1 MYLGKT
7 RLGNMERNYYRGS
20 MADDG
25 LSWIEK
31 LLHHFWIG
39 SLIMMIIVG
48 VSIVLLIGY
57 LVALSTPIFK
67 LEDVSFKGIKRVSQA
82 QLLQKGGLENG
93 VNLLALNLSEVK
105 KNMESTPWVKKVYLH
120 RELPNKLQVVV
131 TEQQPV
137 FLVPTQQDLYYLNE
151 EGLLFKKSEIKE
163 RASIPILTGLGKK
176 DWTPDGQLNP
186 AIHQELVS
194 LQRLLS
200 QGRDPFYPNKIS
212 EIHYDPDCGFSIF
225 TLERGIRITLGKEE
239 IPARIKRLERVW
251 AELEKRSDQS
261 QLKGI
266 SLQFGQ
272 RVIVHGLRSRS
283 QDTVRRESVKRKV

>member
-1 MYLGKT
+1 
-7 RLGNMERNYYRGS
+7 MERNYYRGS
-20 MADDG
+20 MADVG

-31 LLHHFWIG
+31 LMHHFWIG

-137 FLVPTQQDLYYLNE
+137 FLVPIQQDLYYLNE
-151 EGLLFKKSEIKE
+151 EGLLFKKSEMKE
-163 RASIPILTGLGKK
+163 GASIPILTGLEKK
-176 DWTPDGQLNP
+176 DWTPTGQLNP

-272 RVIVHGLRSRS
+272 RVIVHGLRSKS
-283 QDTVRRESVKRKV
+283 QNTVRRESVEA

>member
-1 MYLGKT
+1 
-7 RLGNMERNYYRGS
+7 
-20 MADDG
+20 MADAG
-25 LSWIEK
+25 LSWIDK
-31 LLHHFWIG
+31 LMHHFWIG

-105 KNMESTPWVKKVYLH
+105 KNMETTPWIKKVFLH

-131 TEQQPV
+131 TEHQPV
-137 FLVPTQQDLYYLNE
+137 FLVPIQPDLYYLNE
-151 EGLLFKKSEIKE
+151 EGYLFKKSEVKE
-163 RASIPILTGLGKK
+163 GASIPILTGLEKK
-176 DWTPDGQLNP
+176 DWTPTGHLNP
-186 AIHQELVS
+186 SIHQDLVS

-200 QGRDPFYPNKIS
+200 QGGDPFYPNKIS
-212 EIHYDPDCGFSIF
+212 EIHYDPDCGFSFF

-239 IPARIKRLERVW
+239 FPARIKRLERVW
-251 AELEKRSDQS
+251 AELEKRSDQF
-261 QLKGI
+261 QLRGI

-272 RVIVHGLRSRS
+272 RVIVHGLRSKS
-283 QDTVRRESVKRKV
+283 QNTVRRKA

>member
-1 MYLGKT
+1 
-7 RLGNMERNYYRGS
+7 MERNYYRGS
-20 MADDG
+20 MADAG

-31 LLHHFWIG
+31 LMHHFWIG

-131 TEQQPV
+131 TEQQAV
-137 FLVPTQQDLYYLNE
+137 FLIQIQPDLYYLNE
-151 EGLLFKKSEIKE
+151 EGHLFKKSEVKE
-163 RASIPILTGLGKK
+163 GASIPILTGLEKK
-176 DWTPDGQLNP
+176 DWTPAGQLKP
-186 AIHQELVS
+186 SLHQELVS

-200 QGRDPFYPNKIS
+200 QGKDPFYPNKIS
-212 EIHYDPDCGFSIF
+212 EIHYDPDCGFSLF

-272 RVIVHGLRSRS
+272 RVIVHGLRPKS
-283 QDTVRRESVKRKV
+283 QKGV

>member
-20 MADDG
+20 VTEAG
-25 LSWIEK
+25 LSWMER
-31 LLHHFWIG
+31 LMHHFWIG

-105 KNMESTPWVKKVYLH
+105 KNMESTPWVKSVFLH

-131 TEQQPV
+131 TEHHPI
-137 FLVPTQQDLYYLNE
+137 FLVLVQQDLYYLNE
-151 EGLLFKKSEIKE
+151 EGLLFKKLEMKE
-163 RASIPILTGLGKK
+163 GASIPLLTGLEKK
-176 DWTPDGQLNP
+176 DWIPTGQLRP
-186 AIHQELVS
+186 FILQELVS
-194 LQRLLS
+194 LQRVLS
-200 QGRDPFYPNKIS
+200 QGGDPFYPNKLS
-212 EIHYDPDCGFSIF
+212 EIHYDPDCGFSLF
-225 TLERGIRITLGKEE
+225 TMERAIRITLGKEE

-251 AELEKRSDQS
+251 AELEKRPNPLL
-261 QLKGI
+261 LKGI

-272 RVIVHGLRSRS
+272 RIIVHGLRSKS
-283 QDTVRRESVKRKV
+283 LKGV

>member
-7 RLGNMERNYYRGS
+7 RLGNLEHNYYRGS
-20 MADDG
+20 GSDAG
-25 LSWIEK
+25 LSWMEK
-31 LLHHFWIG
+31 LKHQFWIG

-93 VNLLALNLSEVK
+93 VNLLALNLSTVK
-105 KNMESTPWVKKVYLH
+105 KNMESIPWVKSVYLH

-131 TEQQPV
+131 SEQQAV
-137 FLVPTQQDLYYLNE
+137 FLVPVQQDLYYLNE
-151 EGLLFKKSEIKE
+151 EGLLFKKSEMNE
-163 RASIPILTGLGKK
+163 GASIPLLTGLEKRN
-176 DWTPDGQLNP
+176 WTPTGQLNP
-186 AIHQELVS
+186 SIHQELVS
-194 LQRLLS
+194 LQKVLS
-200 QGRDPFYPNKIS
+200 QGGDPFYPNKLS
-212 EIHYDPDCGFSIF
+212 EIHYDPDCGFSLF
-225 TLERGIRITLGKEE
+225 TRERGIRITLGKEE

-251 AELEKRSDQS
+251 AELEKRPNQLL
-261 QLKGI
+261 LKGI

-272 RVIVHGLRSRS
+272 RIIVHGLRSKS
-283 QDTVRRESVKRKV
+283 PKGV

>member
-137 FLVPTQQDLYYLNE
+137 FLVPAQQDLYYLNE

-163 RASIPILTGLGKK
+163 RASLPILTGLGKK

-212 EIHYDPDCGFSIF
+212 EIHYDPDCGFSLF

-283 QDTVRRESVKRKV
+283 QKGA

>member
-7 RLGNMERNYYRGS
+7 RLGNIERNYYRGS
-20 MADDG
+20 LADTG

-31 LLHHFWIG
+31 LMHHFWIG

-137 FLVPTQQDLYYLNE
+137 FLVPIQPDLYYLNE
-151 EGLLFKKSEIKE
+151 EGLLFKKSEMKE
-163 RASIPILTGLGKK
+163 GASIPILTGLEKK
-176 DWTPDGQLNP
+176 DWTPTGQLNP

-251 AELEKRSDQS
+251 AELEKRSTQL

-272 RVIVHGLRSRS
+272 RVIVHGLRSKS
-283 QDTVRRESVKRKV
+283 QKGA

>member
-137 FLVPTQQDLYYLNE
+137 FLVPAQQDLYYLNE

-163 RASIPILTGLGKK
+163 RASMPILTGLGKK

-283 QDTVRRESVKRKV
+283 QDTVKRESGKRKV